1 MQESRGNIMNRKPK
15 AYNGRNETSGE
26 SEHAAEQARIE
37 ALRNRKDQMQEHRRV
52 THHGSTQEKSEL
64 KARIGQDAQFQLYM
78 KDQKTQEERKRSDM
92 ENEAM
97 ENHRRM
103 VVEMERQ
110 REMEKKQRLR
120 ETQEANRLAA
130 MAKKT
135 TSLEK
140 KVSGDMQDR
149 DTIQDNIYKYQ
160 PNVF

>member
-1 MQESRGNIMNRKPK
+1 MR
-15 AYNGRNETSGE
+15 
-26 SEHAAEQARIE
+26 
-37 ALRNRKDQMQEHRRV
+37 
-52 THHGSTQEKSEL
+52 
-64 KARIGQDAQFQLYM
+64 
-78 KDQKTQEERKRSDM
+78 DQKTQEERKRSDM
-92 ENEAM
+92 ENESM

-103 VVEMERQ
+103 VVDMERQ
-110 REMEKKQRLR
+110 REVEKKQRLR

-130 MAKKT
+130 MAKKS